1 MYVMSIAQMW
11 FAFAICSVRNRYG
24 QIVCPGARLLVF
36 GLRYRAEFL
45 DYARCFAIY
54 SDSCKLC
61 DGAVKGIESTATA
74 NSSAGEA
81 TGTCPCYPQTYPL
94 GCSRASR
101 SPLRLKLTR
110 GHLIHPH
117 GRR

>member
-11 FAFAICSVRNRYG
+11 FALAICSVRNRYG

-61 DGAVKGIESTATA
+61 DGAVKGIECTSE
-74 NSSAGEA
+74 SEGWS
-81 TGTCPCYPQTYPL
+81 GTKQP
-94 GCSRASR
+94 S
-101 SPLRLKLTR
+101 
-110 GHLIHPH
+110 
-117 GRR
+117 